1 MSKQKKTAPQGR
13 QEMTGVER
21 LGLRV
26 SSMINHPV
34 AQSQRWVT
42 IHRLDTDGDMEWEEV
57 MGLLAE
63 TPELDLTFNDDESVT
78 VRWEPQSAED
88 RDDLVV
94 ERDWEEERVGRR
106 RLSDENKKARARRA
120 SWPSDSLLRE
130 FDLSGQRLFGCGV
143 FRLSLEVGSTIG
155 AHGGKVGGPLG
166 VQILRQI
173 RLFCANLCGFQPSN
187 CGVTL

>member
-13 QEMTGVER
+13 QEMSGVER

-26 SSMINHPV
+26 SSMINHPI

-57 MGLLAE
+57 MGLLTE

-78 VRWEPQSAED
+78 VRWEAQSAED

-94 ERDWEEERVGRR
+94 DQDWEEE
-106 RLSDENKKARARRA
+106 KAEEEA
-120 SWPSDSLLRE
+120 P
-130 FDLSGQRLFGCGV
+130 F
-143 FRLSLEVGSTIG
+143 
-155 AHGGKVGGPLG
+155 
-166 VQILRQI
+166 
-173 RLFCANLCGFQPSN
+173 
-187 CGVTL
+187 